1 MIEQNSN
8 KGPKNMPIFNSIFD
22 ILKSVFFENENA
34 GVLMYYQKMLNRFNP
49 LMHNVPKWSD
59 ANAAKFLKCV

>member
-1 MIEQNSN
+1 MIAQNSN

-34 GVLMYYQKMLNRFNP
+34 GVLMYY
-49 LMHNVPKWSD
+49 
-59 ANAAKFLKCV
+59 